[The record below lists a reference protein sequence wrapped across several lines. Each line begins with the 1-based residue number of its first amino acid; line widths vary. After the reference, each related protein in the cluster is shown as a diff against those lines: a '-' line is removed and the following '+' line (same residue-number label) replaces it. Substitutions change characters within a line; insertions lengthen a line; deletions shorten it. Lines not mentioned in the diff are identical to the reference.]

1 MTFLRQLNLEVKDDM
16 AKHLKVETLSIKVKL
31 VLIYQA
37 IKVDLKK
44 GQEATKL
51 PKFLSY
57 PGCNAGRDQVTLC
70 GVCPNYVLGN
80 RPWQRVQEE
89 MQKRDR

>member
-44 GQEATKL
+44 GQEATK
-51 PKFLSY
+51 KCISIVKD
-57 PGCNAGRDQVTLC
+57 NVDNITWAE
-70 GVCPNYVLGN
+70 
-80 RPWQRVQEE
+80 VQ
-89 MQKRDR
+89 KDAKA